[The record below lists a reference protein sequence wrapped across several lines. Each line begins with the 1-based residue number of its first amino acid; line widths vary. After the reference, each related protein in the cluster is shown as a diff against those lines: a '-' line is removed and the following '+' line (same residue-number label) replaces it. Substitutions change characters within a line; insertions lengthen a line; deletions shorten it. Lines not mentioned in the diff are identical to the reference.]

1 MGFWYD
7 SFMGFNNFNRSNWN
21 NLGDGPMAPLL
32 SSTRCKPG
40 SKLKDAPLFLDHM
53 QLIQKV
59 REFWMTVFLHF
70 LDILGK
76 FFRG

>member
-7 SFMGFNNFNRSNWN
+7 SFMGFNNFNPSNWK

-32 SSTRCKPG
+32 PSMRCKPG

-59 REFWMTVFLHF
+59 RDF
-70 LDILGK
+70 G
-76 FFRG
+76 